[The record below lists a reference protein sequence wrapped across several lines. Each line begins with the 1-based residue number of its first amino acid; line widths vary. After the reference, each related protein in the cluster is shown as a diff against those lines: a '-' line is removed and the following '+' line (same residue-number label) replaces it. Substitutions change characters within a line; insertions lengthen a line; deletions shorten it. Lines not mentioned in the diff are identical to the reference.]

1 MKSGSQ
7 EVQTA
12 RRNAPARWGSDP
24 IADLL
29 QAPGLPFVALAPG
42 ASCRGLH
49 DSLVNHVGGSPALL
63 HELPHAQR

>member
-1 MKSGSQ
+1 MKSGSH

-12 RRNAPARWGSDP
+12 RRNAAARWGSDP
-24 IADLL
+24 ILL
-29 QAPGLPFVALAPG
+29 YVPLAPG
-42 ASCRGLH
+42 ANRRGLH